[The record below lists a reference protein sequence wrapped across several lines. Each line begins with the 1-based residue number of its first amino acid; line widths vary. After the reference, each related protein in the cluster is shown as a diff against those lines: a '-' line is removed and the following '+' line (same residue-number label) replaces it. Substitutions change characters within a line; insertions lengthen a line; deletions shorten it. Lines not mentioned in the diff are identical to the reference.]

1 MVQPWNCIVS
11 MATGETVYLGKSVL
25 MAADKLQP
33 GTMLGVGPS
42 PEIAKCAAL
51 AHRQTSLDGQAKAM
65 AQKARARRMQCHLS
79 GAITSN
85 GAI

>member
-1 MVQPWNCIVS
+1 MS
-11 MATGETVYLGKSVL
+11 MATGETVYLGKSL
-25 MAADKLQP
+25 TMAANAMGNG

-65 AQKARARRMQCHLS
+65 AQKARARRMQSHLS